1 MHNLSA
7 NNDIMYT
14 LRQFLHNFSK
24 IKARDTTVTDVYT
37 KFGGDEQCSAGTSQP
52 CIHVHVFII
61 FHVFEKI
68 LFLPRDATQSAVMRL
83 HVVCPSVCLSACPSE
98 TFRYRVQIGWNSSK
112 IVSGPNSLRTM
123 RSLMPNM
130 GDLVQREHPQN

>member
-1 MHNLSA
+1 MNNLSA

-24 IKARDTTVTDVYT
+24 IQARDSTVTEVYT
-37 KFGGDEQCSAGTSQP
+37 KFGGDEQCSADFWNISA
-52 CIHVHVFII
+52 IHTCFHI

-83 HVVCPSVCLSACPSE
+83 HVICVFMSSVCLSVCLS
-98 TFRYRVQIGWNSSK
+98 V
-112 IVSGPNSLRTM
+112 L
-123 RSLMPNM
+123 L
-130 GDLVQREHPQN
+130 